1 MTGKIQ
7 PVIDANTCHTGVW
20 GVTYPWHLAKMAK
33 MIFFHQIRWKIVKKI
48 IFGKNGRNE
57 IFSFLPE
64 FDEKSFFPKIF
75 FEDISI
81 VSFGLKMLKKNKN
94 DTRSFDSK
102 FLFAENSFESNFD
115 GHKLWLSACRATS
128 YK

>member
-1 MTGKIQ
+1 
-7 PVIDANTCHTGVW
+7 
-20 GVTYPWHLAKMAK
+20 MAGMK
-33 MIFFHQIRWKIVKKI
+33 FSDFYLNLM
-48 IFGKNGRNE
+48 KNH
-57 IFSFLPE
+57 
-64 FDEKSFFPKIF
+64 FFPKIF

-115 GHKLWLSACRATS
+115 GHDERVEQHPTNK
-128 YK
+128 